1 MRAEV
6 LDLIQEF
13 GKTRVS
19 LVELITIL
27 VDCDVA
33 PYNNGRCDYFAYN
46 FAIVVAT
53 AVCPPI
59 RWNDGE
65 DDWKMIL
72 ATGKQ
77 RTKFRELDIDSYD
90 MAVRAIQA
98 LALAFGVPRYSLC
111 DLGLL
116 VCMYGERQNFFKTAL
131 RISV

>member
-6 LDLIQEF
+6 LDFIQEL

-19 LVELITIL
+19 LAKLITIL

-33 PYNNGRCDYFAYN
+33 PYNKGIGDYFAYN
-46 FAIVVAT
+46 FAIAVAT
-53 AVCPPI
+53 AVCPSI
-59 RWNDGE
+59 HWNDGE
-65 DDWKMIL
+65 DDWEMIL

-77 RTKFRELDIDSYD
+77 RKKFRELGIDSYD
-90 MAVRAIQA
+90 MAVRTRRA

-116 VCMYGERQNFFKTAL
+116 VCMYCGSKKFFKTA
-131 RISV
+131 V